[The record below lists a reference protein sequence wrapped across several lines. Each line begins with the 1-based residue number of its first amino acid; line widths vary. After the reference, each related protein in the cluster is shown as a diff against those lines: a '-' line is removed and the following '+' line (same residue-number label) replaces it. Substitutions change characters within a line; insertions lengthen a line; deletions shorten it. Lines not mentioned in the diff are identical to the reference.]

1 MIVAVIPARGG
12 SKRLADK
19 NLQLL
24 GGRPLV
30 AWSIQSALRA
40 AAVDLCFVSTDSPAI
55 AAAAREAEVLDRP
68 EALSGDLTPT
78 VDVLAHA
85 IAALDA
91 EGRAPD
97 LVVTLQPT
105 SPFRPEGFI
114 DAAVARLEDGVS
126 AVMSVSPVSAK
137 FGRIVDGLFRPS
149 YAPGTR
155 GQDLEPLFREDGVV
169 YVSRAEAIRAAN
181 DMFGAAVAAF
191 VTPRPWGLVDIDD
204 AQDLAL
210 AEALAAVLSL
220 VVFSK

>member
-24 GGRPLV
+24 GSRPLV

-40 AAVDLCFVSTDSPAI
+40 AAVDLCIVSTDSPAI
-55 AAAAREAEVLDRP
+55 AAAAREAGAEVLDRP

-169 YVSRAEAIRAAN
+169 YVSRAEALRAAN
-181 DMFGAAVAAF
+181 DMFGAAVAAL

-220 VVFSK
+220 A